1 MQTVDM
7 RDLFEDEDILMPK
20 PRPHHKTLRRQTA
33 LTEIDAHDEYRRAYG
48 VQQLIKVMGVGRPK
62 EGKSYHIISGGN
74 VDLLSHLRW
83 LLCHWKQIDHLFISA
98 WAISSTDILLLER
111 WAERGQL
118 RDISL
123 VVGDIFPRKYVKEWE
138 KLEEMRERGIISRIF
153 SEKIHSKLM
162 LMEASDGTKIV
173 LESSANCKMNPRVEQ
188 SIITVSDKLHDFYQ
202 EYFHEMFN
210 RTLEKKIVSDLNTFE
225 LNTEED
231 DSDFFE
237 E

>member
-1 MQTVDM
+1 MKG
-7 RDLFEDEDILMPK
+7 LFEEYSILELKRK
-20 PRPHHKTLRRQTA
+20 PQHKTLRRQTA
-33 LTEIDAHDEYRRAYG
+33 LLEIEAADECRRAYG
-48 VQQLIKVMGVGRPK
+48 VQQLIKVMGMDRPEK
-62 EGKSYHIISGGN
+62 GKSYHIISGGN

-83 LLCHWKQIDHLFISA
+83 ILCHWKQIDHLFISA
-98 WAISSTDILLLER
+98 WAISGTDILLLER

-123 VVGDIFPRKYVKEWE
+123 VVGDVFPRKYLKEWE

-173 LESSANCKMNPRVEQ
+173 VESSANCNMNPRVEQ
-188 SIITVSDKLHDFYQ
+188 SIVTVSDKLHDFYK

-210 RTLEKKIVSDLNTFE
+210 RTLEKKIVSDLNSFD